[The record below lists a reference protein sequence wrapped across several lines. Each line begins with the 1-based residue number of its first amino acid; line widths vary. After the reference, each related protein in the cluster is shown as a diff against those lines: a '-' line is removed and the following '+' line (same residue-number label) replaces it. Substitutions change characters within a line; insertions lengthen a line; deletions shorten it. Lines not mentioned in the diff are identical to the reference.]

1 MCPEFLDLLKIYCNL
16 CLRSLPMK
24 ITWRSVN
31 SQGYSEALRTLV
43 MNCTKWYRRQGWL
56 YVCVCIHRNI
66 PSTVNLLQKILGKS
80 WSFTLHSKRKQ
91 LPWWHLFIF
100 CSKSFGEVC
109 GEIRHACSLKDHVAY
124 IKRLKFKIICVIVG
138 GIFLKY
144 LSVKIFGQLAFLPE
158 NIQFLSDLWHWLEIL
173 GRDEENDMLQLG
185 ANPWVFGFFS
195 VQCYSNL
202 WHSID
207 FVGDKESV
215 AFVSSALSPDSWSYK

>member
-80 WSFTLHSKRKQ
+80 WSFTVRENNFLGDTCS
-91 LPWWHLFIF
+91 FF
-100 CSKSFGEVC
+100 CTKSFGELC
-109 GEIRHACSLKDHVAY
+109 GEIGRACGLKDHVAY
-124 IKRLKFKIICVIVG
+124 IKRLKFKI
-138 GIFLKY
+138 Y
-144 LSVKIFGQLAFLPE
+144 LCDCRWYCFEV
-158 NIQFLSDLWHWLEIL
+158 
-173 GRDEENDMLQLG
+173 
-185 ANPWVFGFFS
+185 
-195 VQCYSNL
+195 
-202 WHSID
+202 
-207 FVGDKESV
+207 FVGEDIWTTCFPSRKYSV
-215 AFVSSALSPDSWSYK
+215 P